1 MNIKG
6 LRFFRSNTQDGEPIK
21 YNICVI
27 DNDIV
32 WIIKRMLLHKDTI
45 SKKQIK
51 KRGWKLLRKFKNKYY
66 VQDSFM
72 IKGKSLNTIFAIVN
86 GVDGVFRFKQ
96 M

>member
-1 MNIKG
+1 MKIKG